1 MGYSLRCGPVRPATL
16 PAESMRAWAD
26 RNPVVELVM
35 SDVSALSR
43 SLALIDQAAL
53 QAILD
58 PQDGQRLEALCGL
71 IAEHKPVVA
80 IDHRLGEMDAWRQKL
95 LGIFGEIVS
104 AAESAR
110 RSQEPQRARLIV
122 SYLRTMRSFI
132 AKLQP
137 ALPATKSLQA

>member
-1 MGYSLRCGPVRPATL
+1 
-16 PAESMRAWAD
+16 
-26 RNPVVELVM
+26 
-35 SDVSALSR
+35 
-43 SLALIDQAAL
+43 LALIDQAAL